1 MQQESRYR
9 AKLNFQRI
17 VNFVMQT
24 GCILRLYIAIKKQKQ
39 NIMENNSH
47 IIIVLD
53 RSGSTQSIA
62 QSTIEGFNE
71 FIEMQRSSAEPSK
84 ISLIQFDDQYQVVY
98 QDINISQAEPL
109 TGRTY
114 VPRGSTALVDAIGTT
129 INNNKTRESNIC
141 NYYRW

>member
-1 MQQESRYR
+1 
-9 AKLNFQRI
+9 
-17 VNFVMQT
+17 MQT